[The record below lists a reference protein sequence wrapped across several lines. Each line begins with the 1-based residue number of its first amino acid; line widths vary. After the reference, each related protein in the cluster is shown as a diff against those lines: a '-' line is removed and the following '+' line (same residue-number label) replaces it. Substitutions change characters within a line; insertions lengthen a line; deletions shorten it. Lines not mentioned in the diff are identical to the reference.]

1 MNKIAIYARV
11 SDRKKKGN
19 GEKRQ
24 DVTRQVEMI
33 KAHLERAGETDYEIY
48 IDDGKSAYTEDLNSR
63 PAFKQLMNDCLRH
76 FIKVIYIEDMTR
88 FSRNL
93 PLGIKWLTKLGELNV
108 HLISLKEGELEYTS
122 AEGWMKSNF
131 LLLFSEWSSRIAA
144 DKVKSGMKKAK
155 LKGKSIGRPKKP
167 KGAKIN
173 PTLSSKKITKLNTGG
188 R

>member
-1 MNKIAIYARV
+1 M
-11 SDRKKKGN
+11 
-19 GEKRQ
+19 
-24 DVTRQVEMI
+24 
-33 KAHLERAGETDYEIY
+33 
-48 IDDGKSAYTEDLNSR
+48 
-63 PAFKQLMNDCLRH
+63 
-76 FIKVIYIEDMTR
+76 
-88 FSRNL
+88 
-93 PLGIKWLTKLGELNV
+93 

-173 PTLSSKKITKLNTGG
+173 PTLSSKKIAKLNTGE